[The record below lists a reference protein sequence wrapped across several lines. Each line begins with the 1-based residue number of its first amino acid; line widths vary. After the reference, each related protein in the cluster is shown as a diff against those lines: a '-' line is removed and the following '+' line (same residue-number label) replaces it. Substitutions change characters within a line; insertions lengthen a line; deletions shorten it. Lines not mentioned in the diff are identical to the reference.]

1 MESYIKKSTLIREFR
16 NQIEGK
22 PNSLVL
28 KFDKPFFEIINRIF
42 KKKPND
48 VRFLIMGE
56 NSLVFSIQ
64 FNYSIDIYLEHFI
77 DRQPNTNTLVTITKD
92 DDPLNSDSDMMLED
106 LNTCLSVIEN
116 LLSTK
121 KSI

>member
-16 NQIEGK
+16 REVEGK

-64 FNYSIDIYLEHFI
+64 FDYSIDIYLEHFI
-77 DRQPNTNTLVTITKD
+77 DRQPSTLVTISKD
-92 DDPLNSDSDMMLED
+92 DDALNPDSGMMEENLG
-106 LNTCLSVIEN
+106 TCLNVIEN
-116 LLSTK
+116 LLSIK
-121 KSI
+121 KS